1 MVINEAIKYDK
12 EMERM
17 VLILADIERGQ
28 TINSRA
34 NLWYFYRTLRIKI
47 SSHPLSNCPKRKKKV
62 SEDFDIIYVKMYDY
76 Q

>member
-1 MVINEAIKYDK
+1 MKKKWE
-12 EMERM
+12 EWFCF
-17 VLILADIERGQ
+17 LADIERGQ
-28 TINSRA
+28 TINWRA

-62 SEDFDIIYVKMYDY
+62 FKDFNIIYVKMYDY